1 MNILYIRKKKCLQN
15 TIVLDLCSNQ
25 SASSTKSLSAKR
37 IFFYYSSC
45 SFHWRK
51 KMWIE
56 RARWMA
62 SYSLIKESHKF
73 NIWHNHSLISIWT
86 NISVCIVLIG
96 HYPHCKERNI
106 DGSMGDDNLN
116 CFSYSGQSPLYF
128 SHCHSSYSIA
138 FRFLLINF
146 FCVGFVQRS
155 PATNPYKFTVR
166 VRIFLISI
174 SNFDGLRQRTI
185 MERIIFFFYKTHE
198 FHLVDVYMR
207 KIFLYCTARVF
218 FSYFCGFNRN
228 IWIFHHIFVLVFN
241 TIFFPGVCY
250 FSLVF
255 AWMKMSRF
263 NQAIQFVYF

>member
-146 FCVGFVQRS
+146 FCVGFVQPISCYKSLQVYRTRTHIS
-155 PATNPYKFTVR
+155 HQYFKFRRASSTN
-166 VRIFLISI
+166 
-174 SNFDGLRQRTI
+174 NNG
-185 MERIIFFFYKTHE
+185 ENNFFFLQNTRIPSRRR
-198 FHLVDVYMR
+198 VY
-207 KIFLYCTARVF
+207 A
-218 FSYFCGFNRN
+218 
-228 IWIFHHIFVLVFN
+228 
-241 TIFFPGVCY
+241 
-250 FSLVF
+250 
-255 AWMKMSRF
+255 
-263 NQAIQFVYF
+263 